1 MTDFKLTDKE
11 SGYILDL
18 RRDLHMHPELA
29 HNEFR
34 TTEKIK
40 EALADIPGIEVMD
53 SGFETG
59 LLAVM
64 PGDGDGRKIMLR
76 ADIDALPQNE
86 EYESPWKSVVP
97 GVMHACGH
105 DVHAASLVGAAVI
118 LGRLKA
124 EGKLR
129 NTVYFLFQ
137 PAEEGTTGARM
148 VIDKGTFDMIS
159 PDMCFG
165 FHNWPKLRLGT
176 IACHRG
182 VLMSGKRNFRM
193 IIRGSGG
200 HGSMPHLNRD
210 PIVCSAAL
218 IQNLQTIVSRSTDPL
233 DSLVLS
239 VSMIEGGRPV
249 NIVADDVKIV
259 GTIRSLSDKALDRAI
274 ERVESIVKNTAEAY
288 GCCGEVIW
296 DERIPALVNTD
307 EMYETARKAAEG
319 CDAEIIDAEPSLA
332 SEDFAMYRSFV
343 PSFFYWIGSTPED
356 EEPEDLH
363 RPRFHCS
370 DSVLKTAAELFAR
383 AAMTE

>member
-11 SGYILDL
+11 FEYILDL
-18 RRDLHMHPELA
+18 KRDLHMHPELA

-40 EALADIPGIEVMD
+40 EALTQIPGAEIMD

-59 LLAVM
+59 LLAVI

-86 EYESPWKSVVP
+86 EYESPWRSVVP
-97 GVMHACGH
+97 GAMHACGH
-105 DVHAASLVGAAVI
+105 DVHTASLVGAAII

-148 VIDKGTFDMIS
+148 VIDKGTFDRIS

-176 IACHRG
+176 IACHKG
-182 VLMSGKRNFRM
+182 VLMAGKRNFSVL
-193 IIRGSGG
+193 IKGSGG
-200 HGSMPHLNRD
+200 HGSMPHLNVD
-210 PIVCSAAL
+210 PIVCVASV
-218 IQNLQTIVSRSTDPL
+218 IQSLQTVVSRNTDPV

-239 VSMIEGGRPV
+239 ISMIEGGRPV
-249 NIVADDVKIV
+249 NIVADEVKLV
-259 GTIRSLSDKALDRAI
+259 ATVRSLSDAALDRAI

-288 GCCGEVIW
+288 GCKGEVYW
-296 DERIPALVNTD
+296 QERIPALLNTD
-307 EMYETARKAAEG
+307 EMYEIAKKAASG
-319 CDAEIIDAEPSLA
+319 CDEEIIECEPSLA
-332 SEDFAMYRSFV
+332 SEDFALYRSFV
-343 PSFFYWIGSTPED
+343 PSFFYWIGSTPEG

-363 RPRFHCS
+363 RPLFHCN
-370 DSVLKTAAELFAR
+370 DKVLRTAAQLFAR

>member
-11 SGYILDL
+11 FEYILDL
-18 RRDLHMHPELA
+18 KRDLHMHPELA

-40 EALADIPGIEVMD
+40 EALAEIPGAEIMD

-59 LLAVM
+59 LLAVI

-86 EYESPWKSVVP
+86 EYESPWRSVVP
-97 GVMHACGH
+97 GAMHACGH
-105 DVHAASLVGAAVI
+105 DVHTASLVGAAII

-148 VIDKGTFDMIS
+148 VIDKGTFDRIS
-159 PDMCFG
+159 PEMCFG

-176 IACHRG
+176 IACHKG
-182 VLMSGKRNFRM
+182 VLMAGKRNFSVL
-193 IIRGSGG
+193 IKGSGG
-200 HGSMPHLNRD
+200 HGSMPHLNVD
-210 PIVCSAAL
+210 PIVCVASV
-218 IQNLQTIVSRSTDPL
+218 IQSLQTVVSRNTDPV

-239 VSMIEGGRPV
+239 ISMIEGGRPV
-249 NIVADDVKIV
+249 NIVADEVKLV
-259 GTIRSLSDKALDRAI
+259 ATVRSLSDAALDRAI

-288 GCCGEVIW
+288 GCKGEVYW
-296 DERIPALVNTD
+296 QERIPALLNTD
-307 EMYETARKAAEG
+307 EMYEIAKKAASG
-319 CDAEIIDAEPSLA
+319 CDEEIIECEPSLA
-332 SEDFAMYRSFV
+332 SEDFALYRSFV
-343 PSFFYWIGSTPED
+343 PSFFYWIGSTPEG

-363 RPRFHCS
+363 RPLFHCN
-370 DSVLKTAAELFAR
+370 DKVLRTAAQLFAR